1 MKRFFILGCLCL
13 AVHLQ
18 AQGATSTNAD
28 VVPRP
33 GEGATSTNA
42 ETLPRPE
49 QRFLFLIDTSSAM
62 SHQKTVTMDTMSR
75 MILSGIGG
83 RLQKGDLWCLWTL
96 DDKLHTDVIPV
107 QKWDPERRGDLANQ
121 IYRYLRDHS
130 FKKKALLGKSL
141 AVVAEEANFSGT
153 LTVFLFTDGSK
164 PVKGTPF
171 DQSIN
176 EIFAKHGDG
185 MRKAKKPFVI
195 VFVTRDGRFAA
206 HAVSP
211 GGERIYIPR
220 LPEALAAAK
229 KTEAPAKTNAVT
241 VPAAPGRILTA
252 AEFSDLL
259 LQSQKKHSNTVALAP
274 APLIVRGTA
283 SQTNQVAPES
293 LNKPATESPNK
304 PATEPLSKA
313 ATETLVPIPT
323 SSALASD
330 TPVAPDRSLAIP
342 RPSSAITPASPVRTE
357 PSAPTE
363 EQASGTGQTDV
374 PSTPP
379 ADELP
384 AATSEKTVEDTA
396 ESLAGSPASAQTALL
411 AQQEPPFGAS
421 IYLMAAVALMLIA
434 LILVWLYIR
443 SIRYVPRP
451 SLISRSLEKEKQ

>member
-13 AVHLQ
+13 AVHLRG
-18 AQGATSTNAD
+18 QGATSTNAD
-28 VVPRP
+28 V
-33 GEGATSTNA
+33 
-42 ETLPRPE
+42 LPRPV

-62 SHQKTVTMDTMSR
+62 SNQKTVTMDTMSR
-75 MILSGIGG
+75 MVLSGIGG
-83 RLQKGDLWCLWTL
+83 RIQKGDLWGLWTI
-96 DDKLHTDVIPV
+96 DDQLHTDVIPM
-107 QKWDPERRGDLANQ
+107 QKWDSERRGELGNH

-130 FKKKALLGKSL
+130 FKKKAHLEKSL
-141 AVVAEEANFSGT
+141 AAVVEEANFSGS
-153 LTVFLFTDGSK
+153 LTVLLFTDGSK

-171 DQSIN
+171 DESIN
-176 EIFAKHGDG
+176 AIFAKHADG

-195 VFVTRDGRFAA
+195 AFVTRDGRFAA

-211 GGERIYIPR
+211 GGEQIYIPR

-229 KTEAPAKTNAVT
+229 KSEAPAKTNAVT
-241 VPAAPGRILTA
+241 VPAAAGKVLTA

-259 LQSQKKHSNTVALAP
+259 LQSQKRQSNAVALAP

-283 SQTNQVAPES
+283 SQTNQVVPES
-293 LNKPATESPNK
+293 PSKPATESLGR
-304 PATEPLSKA
+304 PATESLSRPATESLSKA
-313 ATETLVPIPT
+313 ATETLVPIPA
-323 SSALASD
+323 SSAPASNRS
-330 TPVAPDRSLAIP
+330 VAPDRLVEIP
-342 RPSSAITPASPVRTE
+342 RPSSAITPASPLRTE
-357 PSAPTE
+357 PSAPTG
-363 EQASGTGQTDV
+363 EQASGIGQTDV

-396 ESLAGSPASAQTALL
+396 EALAGSPASTQTALL